1 MPIRN
6 PFARRPSPAAA
17 NPAIQDEKRAMGGD
31 PAHPGF
37 ERVDTVGATRTSTS
51 SVFSS
56 IRGGRRS
63 QDTGEYKMS
72 VVDDS
77 GVYLPPSPVER
88 EPVWPRRYLSRTSS
102 DHRRSMS
109 SGGGDIAQF
118 PISRESFDSYR
129 RSFVKLTNLPVIRGK
144 QDITARTPVR
154 HGHRPRQSLDSHP
167 HMLPLFSTCS
177 DLSSASSR
185 STTSWGAS
193 THITTPEEDCEMRF
207 EEVQLDDDENE
218 EGKDRSGAEDQQQK
232 GYLSGLRLGRGLMGH
247 HDEQEQHQQHQQQ
260 KKRNLFS
267 FGRSN
272 ADTEHEYPTPDLHP
286 MDASRTAFE
295 ESPLET
301 TTTSASTNPSSSAS
315 TGMSRFLPPLPV
327 ISLPLGGGKKK
338 VAGGSSAQEAELK
351 FMGMSSS
358 AAGTTGTLQTQEVKV

>member
-1 MPIRN
+1 MPILRN

-17 NPAIQDEKRAMGGD
+17 NPAIQDEKRGGD

-37 ERVDTVGATRTSTS
+37 EKVDTVGTTRTSMS
-51 SVFSS
+51 SMLSN
-56 IRGGRRS
+56 IRGRRS

-88 EPVWPRRYLSRTSS
+88 EAVWPRHYLARTSG

-109 SGGGDIAQF
+109 SAGVGGEIEQF

-129 RSFVKLTNLPVIRGK
+129 RSFDVS
-144 QDITARTPVR
+144 ARTPVR

-167 HMLPLFSTCS
+167 RMLPLFSSRS

-193 THITTPEEDCEMRF
+193 THITTPEEESETRF
-207 EEVQLDDDENE
+207 EEVQLDDETE
-218 EGKDRSGAEDQQQK
+218 EGKDQRQK
-232 GYLSGLRLGRGLMGH
+232 GYLSGLKLGRGLLGH
-247 HDEQEQHQQHQQQ
+247 HDEHEEQQHQQQ
-260 KKRNLFS
+260 QQQHQHQQKKRNIFS

-272 ADTEHEYPTPDLHP
+272 ADTEHEDHPAPGPYPAEAPRN
-286 MDASRTAFE
+286 SFE
-295 ESPLET
+295 EAPLGT
-301 TTTSASTNPSSSAS
+301 TAASASTQPSSGAS
-315 TGMSRFLPPLPV
+315 TGMSRFLPPLPA

-338 VAGGSSAQEAELK
+338 AAGGGSNVQEAELK
-351 FMGMSSS
+351 PMGVPSE
-358 AAGTTGTLQTQEVKV
+358 AGTTEASQMQEVKI